1 MTDDSLDLLCI
12 KYDGWQPRIRPGTPR
27 RPWMDATGERYAYRC
42 LPLTIANSHGWE
54 LLSPMAFEAKWD
66 GGDGME
72 SVEIRMDSGY
82 AEHLKPVSI
91 FGYGTITWHVEAIF
105 RTPPGWN
112 LHVSGPPNRQKDAIQ
127 ALGGIIETDW
137 APYTFTMNW
146 RFTRAEQWIRFEE
159 NEPIAFFFPV
169 ERGSVERF
177 KPRIERLEDH
187 KDLCA
192 AFEKW
197 SASRNAFQEWVKT
210 ADPEAPGDKWQKLY
224 FRGLDQDGKPCP
236 VDHQAKIRLPHF
248 AFPDGSI
255 MNPPEMRTSPMR
267 NRPLPAMGMGAISA
281 TASTQPGHA
290 LLNYGGGG
298 AAAVNP
304 ALALALGRLDLGVKP
319 QPQQA
324 QIAVQVPQRADK
336 DAELALKRRDW
347 LLEALDRQQR
357 LADGDGIARVRDLDG
372 DGFLRTYYAPARPV
386 VIEGALADWPA
397 LARWSPNYLGRLIG
411 AKEIEYQD
419 EKGSGR
425 MPFDRFIAELEA
437 APFAS
442 TMAITAE
449 NEAANRDALAPLL
462 AETRPLDALVPDDP
476 GQLAIGPAGTFVP
489 LHFDLSNQL
498 IAQVAGT
505 QRFILAP
512 PAEAHRLG
520 PRGESRS
527 AVTDIT
533 DESEVVLNPSVR
545 GARLHELDLEA
556 GEILFIPVGWWW
568 QATATDLSVALS
580 YDRFRWANDA
590 AGGFPARLD

>member
-66 GGDGME
+66 GGEHMD

-82 AEHLKPVSI
+82 SEHLKPVSI

-112 LHVSGPPNRQKDAIQ
+112 LHLSGPPNRHKDAIQ

-146 RFTRAEQWIRFEE
+146 RFTRAEQWVRFEE

-187 KDLCA
+187 TQLCA

-224 FRGLDQDGKPCP
+224 FRGLDQDGKACP
-236 VDHQAKIRLPHF
+236 VDHQSKIRLPHF
-248 AFPDGSI
+248 VHPDGSV
-255 MNPPEMRTSPMR
+255 MNPPEMRASPMR
-267 NRPLPAMGMGAISA
+267 HRPLPVTELGAISA
-281 TASTQPGHA
+281 TTAPQTGNA

-298 AAAVNP
+298 AARTNP
-304 ALALALGRLDLGVKP
+304 ALALALGRLDLGIKP
-319 QPQQA
+319 QQQGA
-324 QIAVQVPQRADK
+324 QIALQVPPRADK
-336 DAELALKRRDW
+336 DAELAIKRRDW
-347 LLEALDRQQR
+347 LLETMARQQR
-357 LADGDGIARVRDLDG
+357 LAEDGEIARVRDLDG
-372 DGFLRTYYAPARPV
+372 DAFLAAYYAPARPA
-386 VIEGALADWPA
+386 VIEGALAHWPA
-397 LARWSPNYLGRLIG
+397 LARWTPEHLGRLIG
-411 AKEIEYQD
+411 AREIEYQD
-419 EKGSGR
+419 ESGSR
-425 MPFDRFIAELEA
+425 RKPFDRFIAEIEA
-437 APFAS
+437 SPFAS
-442 TMAITAE
+442 MMAITAT
-449 NEAANRDALAPLL
+449 NEAANREALAPML
-462 AETRPLDALVPDDP
+462 AETLPLDSWLRDDP
-476 GQLAIGPAGTFVP
+476 GQLAIGPAGTFMP
-489 LHFDLSNQL
+489 LHFDLGNQL
-498 IAQVAGT
+498 IAQVTGS

-512 PAEAHRLG
+512 PAESRRLG
-520 PRGESRS
+520 PRGETMSP
-527 AVTDIT
+527 VHDIT
-533 DESEVVLNPSVR
+533 DEGQIVLHPSAR
-545 GARLHELDLEA
+545 GARLYELDLEA
-556 GEILFIPVGWWW
+556 GEMLFIPVGWWW
-568 QATATDLSVALS
+568 QATATDLSVSLNF
-580 YDRFRWANDA
+580 DRFRWANDGPA
-590 AGGFPARLD
+590 DFPAA